1 MLLSFVLSCVKASMN
16 WRNVKKLFQK
26 DGPMEKADQNKC
38 VVSSVV
44 CVQEVKDKQH
54 LKQQYVDTYCASCPD
69 SSEKKGG

>member
-1 MLLSFVLSCVKASMN
+1 
-16 WRNVKKLFQK
+16 VKKLFQK
-26 DGPMEKADQNKC
+26 DDGPMEKADQNKC
-38 VVSSVV
+38 VV